1 MQVAPQL
8 EQLPAQ
14 LRLRS
19 VAHAVRRSYT
29 NLAKLVT
36 RSPQGVWAASPA
48 QSPGRPVPQSPHS
61 GNGQQHGTA
70 RASAPP

>member
-1 MQVAPQL
+1 MAPQL

-48 QSPGRPVPQSPHS
+48 QSPGWAVPRNPPS
-61 GNGQQHGTA
+61 GDSQQHGAA